1 MDNSKSKAEL
11 RGEKQ
16 VHKSTFFTVG
26 DKHIIHIQ
34 ACYDPKSN
42 PQYGFFIF
50 LEKEVGPTNWKRFEV
65 VDVAL
70 ETFTVEREIEERYS
84 SFKIE
89 DAQLFAKKLSPRT
102 KWEF

>member
-1 MDNSKSKAEL
+1 MGATKSKIK
-11 RGEKQ
+11 GGQQ
-16 VHKSTFFTVG
+16 VYKSTFFTVG

-34 ACYDPKSN
+34 SCYDPESN

-65 VDVAL
+65 VDVVL
-70 ETFTVEREIEERYS
+70 ETFKIEQEIEDRYAG
-84 SFKIE
+84 FKIE
-89 DAQLFAKKLSPRT
+89 DAQIFAKKLSPRT